1 MRKLKA
7 DEIECRV
14 AQVTA
19 KGCSLLLY
27 KTARVDR
34 AILDEE
40 FGQYYRHDR
49 CASSEYDE
57 PCGGGRRILQKT

>member
-1 MRKLKA
+1 MRKLRA

-14 AQVTA
+14 AKVSSE
-19 KGCSLLLY
+19 GCSLLLY

-40 FGQYYRHDR
+40 FSTMNWQNARLR
-49 CASSEYDE
+49 E
-57 PCGGGRRILQKT
+57 